1 MATTNNINYGTV
13 TTSGFYRNLITV
25 YSSSGTISNG
35 NQRVSYLANMTG
47 LNPGIPLGNTIP
59 QNTYLPIS
67 SYRGLKYNQDNTE
80 YEDLRRFMTSRSTV
94 KSPGNTRIIT
104 FAGDYKLL
112 SWEDTNQ
119 IRQNSSL
126 LFTTVDEGDTSTAFT
141 CSIGDRI
148 TGTKP
153 FSIYYSTGANVRMSL
168 QGAYG
173 GYCGYNFATR
183 NDRDESGASPNRLL
197 MFPLDPDP
205 TETVDEN
212 GDSWVRLGYQT
223 TTNPIVSSGGTQL
236 STVAFDLTGTG
247 YSVNYVNYELDIT
260 RNYFATS
267 QVLMCAWR
275 GYAAAGNTK
284 DTVLMFPMTNEAK
297 YGWFSTG
304 GHILAVASTYQ
315 RLEGGIYQT
324 TDLINGNGASSAV
337 EMATDNLSGTDV
349 DSQSSWAYTN
359 SAPGNTGGTRFAGRP
374 SVVYQNPGPV
384 NSAFSEENNAG
395 FLFTCEQQADGDGTE
410 MSPFV
415 TEDCMSIYTCNHG
428 GGQYMAFITTFSS
441 NSDQA
446 TLLHFNSGRNLIGTY
461 NFGSNANTDTIV
473 YQSVS
478 ANVSSYSS
486 VRLDGGAAS
495 GISISAGDVF
505 QICSPVGE
513 TCVMAAWGD
522 VDATDDD
529 ETVFIMGDS
538 MGFTGGSGPQ
548 SFQIIGDGGNSG
560 YGSANATL
568 ACSPVE
574 EVEITLYRD
583 FVSALPSVGDQ
594 FYMASSRLNSASEID
609 SVRTSGKFYKIVTS
623 RSTYAFS
630 FNDPANGRVATI
642 AACSDKRQKKNII
655 KINTSPS
662 GINLYQFEYIDEKFG
677 RGKFVGVLA
686 QEVPQAAEE
695 HDGILFV
702 NYDKI
707 DTIHQEWNG
716 PDCTCNQNICYNC
729 HPSN

>member
-1 MATTNNINYGTV
+1 MANTNNINYGTF
-13 TTSGFYRNLITV
+13 TGSGFYRNLLTV
-25 YSSSGTISNG
+25 YSSSGVISNG

-47 LNPGIPLGNTIP
+47 LNPGIPLGSTFP

-80 YEDLRRFMTSRSTV
+80 YTDLRRFMTSRSTV

-104 FAGDYKLL
+104 FAGSYKLL
-112 SWEDTNQ
+112 SWENTNQ
-119 IRQNSSL
+119 IRKNSSL

-141 CSIGDRI
+141 CAIGDRI

-153 FSIYYSTGANVRMSL
+153 FSIYYSTGTNVRMSL

-183 NDRDESGASPNRLL
+183 NDRDGSGASPNRLQ

-205 TETVDEN
+205 TETVDESGN
-212 GDSWVRLGYQT
+212 SWVRLGYQT

-236 STVAFDLTGTG
+236 STVAFALTGAG
-247 YSVNYVNYELDIT
+247 YSVNYVDYELDTT

-275 GYAAAGNTK
+275 GYAVGSNTK
-284 DTVLMFPMTNEAK
+284 DTVSMFPMTNEAK

-315 RLEGGIYQT
+315 RLEAGSYQT
-324 TDLINGNGASSAV
+324 VSLINGNGAASATEFSTSTIGV
-337 EMATDNLSGTDV
+337 DNK
-349 DSQSSWAYTN
+349 SSWAYTD
-359 SAPGNTGGTRFAGRP
+359 SAPGLTGGTRFDGRP
-374 SVVYQNPGPV
+374 SVVYQSPGPV
-384 NSAFSEENNAG
+384 NNAQSEENNDG
-395 FLFTCEQQADGDGTE
+395 FLFTCEQQADGDGSE
-410 MSPFV
+410 MAPFV

-441 NSDQA
+441 STTQA
-446 TLLHFNSGRNLIGTY
+446 TLLHFNSSRILKGTY
-461 NFGSNANTDTIV
+461 NFGSDPDTDTIV

-478 ANVSSYSS
+478 NVIPSYSS
-486 VRLDGGAAS
+486 VRLAGGS
-495 GISISAGDVF
+495 LGSISIAAGDVF
-505 QICSPVGE
+505 QISSPVGE
-513 TCVMAAWGD
+513 NCVMAAWGD
-522 VDATDDD
+522 VNATDDD

-538 MGFTGGSGPQ
+538 MGFDGTTAQ
-548 SFQIIGDGGNSG
+548 SYSIIGDSTNAG
-560 YGSANATL
+560 YGSPNAND
-568 ACSPVE
+568 ACSPDSA
-574 EVEITLYRD
+574 IALTLYRD
-583 FVSALPSVGDQ
+583 FGSSIPSVGDQ
-594 FYMASSRLNSASEID
+594 FYIDNKRINNASKINSVLTAN
-609 SVRTSGKFYKIVTS
+609 KWFKIAAG
-623 RSTYAFS
+623 RSNYAFS
-630 FNDPANGRVATI
+630 FNFPSNGRVAFITI
-642 AACSDKRQKKNII
+642 CSDKRLKKNII

-686 QEVPQAAEE
+686 QEVPQAAED
-695 HDGILFV
+695 HDGVLFV

>member
-25 YSSSGTISNG
+25 YSSSGVISNG

-47 LNPGIPLGNTIP
+47 LNPGIPLGSTIT
-59 QNTYLPIS
+59 QNTEFPVS
-67 SYRGLKYNQDNTE
+67 SYRGLKYNQDNAE
-80 YEDLRRFMTSRSTV
+80 YEDLRRFMTSRSSD

-104 FAGDYKLL
+104 FAGDYKVL
-112 SWEDTNQ
+112 SWEDSNGF
-119 IRQNSSL
+119 RKNSTL
-126 LFTTVDEGDTSTAFT
+126 LFTSIDEGVTSSAFT
-141 CSIGDRI
+141 CAIGDRI
-148 TGTKP
+148 YGTKP

-183 NDRDESGASPNRLL
+183 NDRDGSGGSKNDILI
-197 MFPLDPDP
+197 FPLDPDP
-205 TETVDEN
+205 TETLDQN
-212 GDSWVRLGYQT
+212 GNARIKLGYQT
-223 TTNPIVSSGGTQL
+223 TTNPIKGSTGTQL
-236 STVAFDLTGTG
+236 STVAFNLSGTG
-247 YSVNYVNYELDIT
+247 YSVNEVNYELDTT

-267 QVLMCAWR
+267 QILMCAWR
-275 GYAAAGNTK
+275 GYAVAGDTK
-284 DTVLMFPMTNEAK
+284 DTVSMFPMTNEAK

-304 GHILAVASTYQ
+304 GHILAIASPYQ
-315 RLEGGIYQT
+315 RVDGGSYQT
-324 TDLINGNGASSAV
+324 VQLINGNGASSGV
-337 EMATDNLSGTDV
+337 EFSTSTIGVDNE
-349 DSQSSWAYTN
+349 SSWAYTD
-359 SAPGNTGGTRFAGRP
+359 SAPILTGGTRFDGRP

-384 NSAFSEENNAG
+384 NNAGSEENNAG
-395 FLFTCEQQADGDGTE
+395 FLFTCEQQADGDGSE

-441 NSDQA
+441 NTNQA
-446 TLLHFNSGRNLIGTY
+446 TLLHFNSSRNLIGTY
-461 NFGSNANTDTIV
+461 NFGSNADTDTIV
-473 YQSVS
+473 YQ
-478 ANVSSYSS
+478 NVSNVVPSYSS
-486 VRLDGGAAS
+486 VRLAGGS
-495 GISISAGDVF
+495 LGSINISAGDVF

-522 VDATDDD
+522 TNATDDD

-548 SFQIIGDGGNSG
+548 SFQIIGDGNNSG
-560 YGSANATL
+560 FGSANATL
-568 ACSPVE
+568 ACSPE
-574 EVEITLYRD
+574 EALTITLYRD
-583 FVSALPSVGDQ
+583 FSSSIPSVGEQ

-609 SVRTSGKFYKIVTS
+609 SVSTAGKFYKIDAG

-630 FNDPANGRVATI
+630 FNDPANGRVNSI
-642 AACSDKRQKKNII
+642 AACSDKRVKKNII

-686 QEVPQAAEE
+686 QEVPQAAED
-695 HDGILFV
+695 HDGVLFV